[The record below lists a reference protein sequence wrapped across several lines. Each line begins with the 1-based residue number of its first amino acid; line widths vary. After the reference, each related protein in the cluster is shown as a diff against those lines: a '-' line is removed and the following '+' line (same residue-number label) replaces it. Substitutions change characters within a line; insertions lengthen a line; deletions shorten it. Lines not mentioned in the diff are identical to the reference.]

1 MLCELSIRNFAI
13 IDRLQVQFG
22 LGFNVLTGETGAGKS
37 IIIDAVGLLL
47 GDRARPE
54 LIRTGEDEA
63 TVEALFDLSSL
74 PHLRAELAEQG
85 FEDGEELLVKRVVAR
100 SGKNRVYLNGS
111 LAKLGQLQPLTAQ
124 LLAIYGQHE
133 HQNLQKADQHLAML
147 DDFAGLGSD
156 LEAYQLFFRE
166 LQGLEARLEQ
176 LDAAERE
183 RQQRLDLLGF
193 QSRELAA
200 AALRPGEDED
210 LAAERLLLQHAERLA
225 LATSGGYELLYGGEG
240 AVVERLDTV
249 ASQLEALAS
258 VDPRLGSWAEGV
270 RSALFTLEDVAA
282 GLRDYQGEAF
292 EPGRQAEVEERLALL
307 TGLKRKYAPTI
318 AEILSLQAGIDAELE
333 ALVNV
338 EATREE
344 LQQQLAASRQRL
356 LRAGE
361 ELSAKRREAAQRLA
375 TAVEAELQALAMP
388 KARFELR
395 FFPLP
400 EPGPRGL
407 ERGEFYLSPNP
418 GEETKPLAWIASGGE
433 LSRIMLSLKRV
444 APASDGVPTQIFDEV
459 DAGIGG
465 VAATVVGEKLRAV
478 ASGQQ
483 VLCITH
489 LPQVAAFAD
498 CHYRVEKREQQGR
511 TRTELL
517 QLSAEDRVQ
526 EMARML
532 GGAQITDRTLEHAR
546 ELIRLSAGPGTNA
559 PTGAHTAP
567 AAAGEAS

>member
-54 LIRTGEDEA
+54 LIRTGEEEA
-63 TVEALFDLSSL
+63 TVEALFDLSAL
-74 PHLRAELAEQG
+74 PRLRTELALQG
-85 FEDGEELLVKRVVAR
+85 VEDGEELLVKRVVAR

-133 HQNLQKADQHLAML
+133 HQNLQRADQHLAML

-156 LEAYQLFFRE
+156 LEAYQQFFQE
-166 LQGLEARLEQ
+166 VQGLESRLEQ
-176 LDAAERE
+176 LDAAARE
-183 RQQRLDLLGF
+183 RAQRLDLLGF

-200 AALRPGEDED
+200 AALRPGEDEE

-240 AVVERLDTV
+240 AVVERLDAV
-249 ASQLEALAS
+249 ASQLEALVS
-258 VDPRLGSWAEGV
+258 VDPRLGAWAEGV

-292 EPGRQAEVEERLALL
+292 EPGRQAEVEERLTLL
-307 TGLKRKYAPTI
+307 TSLKRKYAPTI
-318 AEILSLQAGIDAELE
+318 LEILRLQAGIDAELE

-338 EATREE
+338 DATREE
-344 LQQQLAASRQRL
+344 LQRQQVAARQRL

-375 TAVEAELQALAMP
+375 SAVEAELQALAMP
-388 KARFELR
+388 KARFEMR

-400 EPGPRGL
+400 EPGARGL

-418 GEETKPLAWIASGGE
+418 GEEAKPLAWIASGGE
-433 LSRIMLSLKRV
+433 LSRIMLSLKRA

-465 VAATVVGEKLRAV
+465 VAATAVGEKLRAV
-478 ASGQQ
+478 AGGQQ

-498 CHYRVEKREQQGR
+498 RHYRVEKQEREGR

-517 QLSAEDRVQ
+517 LLSAADRVQ

-532 GGAQITDRTLEHAR
+532 GGAQITERTLDHAR
-546 ELIRLSAGPGTNA
+546 ELIRLSAGPG
-559 PTGAHTAP
+559 AHDHAGTQAEP
-567 AAAGEAS
+567 AAAGDLP

>member
-1 MLCELSIRNFAI
+1 MLSELSIRNFAI

-54 LIRTGEDEA
+54 LIRTGEEEA
-63 TVEALFDLSSL
+63 TVEALFDLTAL
-74 PHLRAELAEQG
+74 PALRAELAEQG

-166 LQGLEARLEQ
+166 LQGLENRLEQ

-193 QSRELAA
+193 QSRELAT
-200 AALRPGEDED
+200 AALRPGEDEE

-225 LATSGGYELLYGGEG
+225 LATTGGYELLYGGEG

-249 ASQLEALAS
+249 ASQLEALIN
-258 VDPRLGSWAEGV
+258 VDPRLGAWAEGV

-307 TGLKRKYAPTI
+307 TALKRKYAPTI

-333 ALVNV
+333 ALINV

-344 LQQQLAASRQRL
+344 LQKQLTASSQRL

-361 ELSAKRREAAQRLA
+361 QLSGKRQQAAQRLA
-375 TAVEAELQALAMP
+375 AAVEGELQALAMP
-388 KARFELR
+388 KARFEMR

-400 EPGPRGL
+400 EPGAKGL

-418 GEETKPLAWIASGGE
+418 GEEAKPLAWIASGGE

-465 VAATVVGEKLRAV
+465 AAATAVGEKLRAV
-478 ASGQQ
+478 ARGQQ

-498 CHYRVEKREQQGR
+498 RHYRVEKQEREGR

-517 QLSAEDRVQ
+517 QLKPDDRVQ

-546 ELIRLSAGPGTNA
+546 ELIRLSAGPGANDL
-559 PTGAHTAP
+559 TGAQTAP
-567 AAAGEAS
+567 AAAGDQS

>member
-13 IDRLQVQFG
+13 IDRLQVRFG

-54 LIRTGEDEA
+54 LIRTGEEEA
-63 TVEALFDLSSL
+63 TVEALFDLARV
-74 PHLRAELAEQG
+74 PALRAELAEQG
-85 FEDGEELLVKRVVAR
+85 FEDGGELLVKRVVAR

-133 HQNLQKADQHLAML
+133 HQNLQKPEQHLAML
-147 DDFAGLGSD
+147 DDFAALASD

-166 LQGLEARLEQ
+166 QQGLESRLQQ
-176 LDAAERE
+176 LNAAERQ
-183 RQQRLDLLGF
+183 RQQRLDLLSF

-200 AALRPGEDED
+200 AALRPGEDEE
-210 LAAERLLLQHAERLA
+210 LLAERLLLQHAERLA
-225 LATSGGYELLYGGEG
+225 QATSGGYELLYGGEG
-240 AVVERLDTV
+240 AVVERLDAV
-249 ASQLEALAS
+249 ASQLEALVT
-258 VDPRLGSWAEGV
+258 VDPRLGNWAEGV

-307 TGLKRKYAPTI
+307 TSLKRKYAPTI
-318 AEILSLQAGIDAELE
+318 GEILALQAEIEAELH
-333 ALVNV
+333 ALANV

-344 LQQQLAASRQRL
+344 LQQQLSASRQRL

-361 ELSAKRREAAQRLA
+361 ELGLKRREAALRLA
-375 TAVEAELQALAMP
+375 AAVEGELQALAMP
-388 KARFELR
+388 RARFEVR
-395 FFPLP
+395 FFPLT
-400 EPGPRGL
+400 EPGAKGL

-444 APASDGVPTQIFDEV
+444 APAGDGVPTQIFDEV

-465 VAATVVGEKLRAV
+465 VAATAVGEKLHAV
-478 ASGQQ
+478 AAGQQ

-498 CHYRVEKREQQGR
+498 RHYRVEKREQEGR

-517 QLSAEDRVQ
+517 QLADADRVQ

-546 ELIRLSAGPGTNA
+546 ELIRLSAGA
-559 PTGAHTAP
+559 GANDFRGLNSESV
-567 AAAGEAS
+567 AAGESS

>member
-54 LIRTGEDEA
+54 LIRTGEEEA
-63 TVEALFDLSSL
+63 TVEALFDLAKV
-74 PHLRAELAEQG
+74 PVLRAELAEQG
-85 FEDGEELLVKRVVAR
+85 FEEGEELLVKRVVAR

-133 HQNLQKADQHLAML
+133 HQNLQKPEQHLAML
-147 DDFAGLGSD
+147 DDFAGLASD

-166 LQGLEARLEQ
+166 QQRLESRLEQ
-176 LDAAERE
+176 LNAAERQ
-183 RQQRLDLLGF
+183 RQQRLDLLSF

-200 AALRPGEDED
+200 AALRPGEDEE
-210 LAAERLLLQHAERLA
+210 LQAERLLLQHAERLA
-225 LATSGGYELLYGGEG
+225 LATTGGYELLYGGEG

-249 ASQLEALAS
+249 ASQLEALVT

-292 EPGRQAEVEERLALL
+292 EPRRQAEVDERLALL
-307 TGLKRKYAPTI
+307 TSLKRKYAPTI
-318 AEILSLQAGIDAELE
+318 GEILALQAGIEEELS
-333 ALVNV
+333 ALANV

-344 LQQQLAASRQRL
+344 LQQQLSASRQRL

-361 ELSAKRREAAQRLA
+361 ELSAKRREAALRLA
-375 TAVEAELQALAMP
+375 AAVEGELQALAMP
-388 KARFELR
+388 KARFEVR
-395 FFPLP
+395 FFPLA
-400 EPGPRGL
+400 EPGAKGL

-444 APASDGVPTQIFDEV
+444 APAGDGVPTQIFDEV

-465 VAATVVGEKLRAV
+465 VAATAVGEKLHAV
-478 ASGQQ
+478 AAGQQ

-498 CHYRVEKREQQGR
+498 RHYRVEKREQEGR

-517 QLSAEDRVQ
+517 QLADVDRVQ

-546 ELIRLSAGPGTNA
+546 ELIRLS
-559 PTGAHTAP
+559 TGAGANDLSGMNP
-567 AAAGEAS
+567 EPVAAGESS

>member
-13 IDRLQVQFG
+13 IDRLQVRFG

-54 LIRTGEDEA
+54 LIRTGEEEA
-63 TVEALFDLSSL
+63 TVEALFDLNRV
-74 PHLRAELAEQG
+74 PALRAELAEQG
-85 FEDGEELLVKRVVAR
+85 FEDGGELLVKRVVAR

-133 HQNLQKADQHLAML
+133 HQNLQKPEQHLVML
-147 DDFAGLGSD
+147 DDFAALTSD

-166 LQGLEARLEQ
+166 QQGLESRLQQ
-176 LDAAERE
+176 LNAAERE
-183 RQQRLDLLGF
+183 RRQRLDLLAF

-200 AALRPGEDED
+200 AALRPGEDEE
-210 LAAERLLLQHAERLA
+210 LLAERLLLQHAERLA
-225 LATSGGYELLYGGEG
+225 LATAGGYELLYGGEG
-240 AVVERLDTV
+240 AVVERLDAV
-249 ASQLEALAS
+249 ASQLEALVT

-307 TGLKRKYAPTI
+307 TSLKRKYAPTI
-318 AEILSLQAGIDAELE
+318 GEILALQAGIEAELH
-333 ALVNV
+333 ALANV

-344 LQQQLAASRQRL
+344 LQQQLSASRQRL

-361 ELSAKRREAAQRLA
+361 ELGLKRREAALRLA
-375 TAVEAELQALAMP
+375 SAVERELRALAMP
-388 KARFELR
+388 KARFEVR
-395 FFPLP
+395 FFPLA
-400 EPGPRGL
+400 EPGAKGL

-444 APASDGVPTQIFDEV
+444 APAGDGVPTQIFDEV

-465 VAATVVGEKLRAV
+465 VAATAVGEKLHAV
-478 ASGQQ
+478 AAGQQ

-498 CHYRVEKREQQGR
+498 RHYRVEKREQEGR

-517 QLSAEDRVQ
+517 QLADADRVQ

-532 GGAQITDRTLEHAR
+532 GGAQITERTLEHAR
-546 ELIRLSAGPGTNA
+546 ELIRLSAGAGANDFPGLNSESV
-559 PTGAHTAP
+559 
-567 AAAGEAS
+567 AAGESS

>member
-54 LIRTGEDEA
+54 LIRTGEEEA
-63 TVEALFDLSSL
+63 TVEALFDLSAL
-74 PHLRAELAEQG
+74 PRLRTELALQG
-85 FEDGEELLVKRVVAR
+85 LEDGEELLVKRVVAR

-133 HQNLQKADQHLAML
+133 HQNLQRADQHLAML

-156 LEAYQLFFRE
+156 LEAYQQFFQE
-166 LQGLEARLEQ
+166 VQGLESRLEQ
-176 LDAAERE
+176 LDAAARE
-183 RQQRLDLLGF
+183 RAQRLDLLGF

-200 AALRPGEDED
+200 AALRPGEDEE

-240 AVVERLDTV
+240 AVVERLDAV
-249 ASQLEALAS
+249 ASQLEALVS
-258 VDPRLGSWAEGV
+258 VDPRLGAWAEGV

-292 EPGRQAEVEERLALL
+292 EPGRQAEVEERLTLL
-307 TGLKRKYAPTI
+307 TSLKRKYAPTI
-318 AEILSLQAGIDAELE
+318 LEILRLQAGIDAELE

-338 EATREE
+338 DATREE
-344 LQQQLAASRQRL
+344 LQRQQVAARQRL

-375 TAVEAELQALAMP
+375 SAVEAELQALAMP
-388 KARFELR
+388 KARFEMR

-400 EPGPRGL
+400 EPGARGL

-418 GEETKPLAWIASGGE
+418 GEEAKPLAWIASGGE
-433 LSRIMLSLKRV
+433 LSRIMLSLKRA

-465 VAATVVGEKLRAV
+465 VAATAVGEKLRAV
-478 ASGQQ
+478 AGGQQ

-498 CHYRVEKREQQGR
+498 RHYRVEKQEREGR

-517 QLSAEDRVQ
+517 LLSATDRVQ

-532 GGAQITDRTLEHAR
+532 GGAQITDRTLDHAR
-546 ELIRLSAGPGTNA
+546 ELIRLSAGPG
-559 PTGAHTAP
+559 AHDHAGTQAEP
-567 AAAGEAS
+567 AAAGDLP

>member
-1 MLCELSIRNFAI
+1 MLSELSIRNFAI

-54 LIRTGEDEA
+54 LIRTGEEEA
-63 TVEALFDLSSL
+63 TVEALFDLTAL
-74 PHLRAELAEQG
+74 PALRAELVEQG

-166 LQGLEARLEQ
+166 LQGLENRLEQ

-183 RQQRLDLLGF
+183 RQQRLDLLSF

-200 AALRPGEDED
+200 AALRPGEDEE

-225 LATSGGYELLYGGEG
+225 LATAGGYELLYGGEG

-249 ASQLEALAS
+249 ASQLEALVN
-258 VDPRLGSWAEGV
+258 VDPRLGAWAEGV

-307 TGLKRKYAPTI
+307 TALKRKYAPTI

-344 LQQQLAASRQRL
+344 LQQQLTASRQRL

-375 TAVEAELQALAMP
+375 DAVEGELQALAMP
-388 KARFELR
+388 KARFEMR
-395 FFPLP
+395 FFPLL
-400 EPGPRGL
+400 EPGAKGL

-418 GEETKPLAWIASGGE
+418 GEEAKPLAWIASGGE

-465 VAATVVGEKLRAV
+465 AAATAVGEKLRAV
-478 ASGQQ
+478 ARGQQ

-498 CHYRVEKREQQGR
+498 RHYRVEKQEREGR

-517 QLSAEDRVQ
+517 QLTAGDRVQ

-546 ELIRLSAGPGTNA
+546 ELIRLSAGPGANDL
-559 PTGAHTAP
+559 TGAPTAP
-567 AAAGEAS
+567 AAAGDQS

>member
-54 LIRTGEDEA
+54 LIRTGEEEA
-63 TVEALFDLSSL
+63 TVEALFDLTAV
-74 PHLRAELAEQG
+74 PVLRAELAEQG
-85 FEDGEELLVKRVVAR
+85 FEDCEELLVKRVVAR

-133 HQNLQKADQHLAML
+133 HQTLQKPEQHLVML
-147 DDFAGLGSD
+147 DDFAALASD

-166 LQGLEARLEQ
+166 QQGLESRLEQ
-176 LDAAERE
+176 LNAAERE
-183 RQQRLDLLGF
+183 RQQRLDLLSF
-193 QSRELAA
+193 QSRELTA
-200 AALRPGEDED
+200 AALRPGEDEE
-210 LAAERLLLQHAERLA
+210 LLAERLLLQHAERLA
-225 LATSGGYELLYGGEG
+225 LATSGGYEQLYGGEG
-240 AVVERLDTV
+240 AVVERLDAV
-249 ASQLEALAS
+249 ASQLEALVT

-307 TGLKRKYAPTI
+307 TSLKRKYAPTLG
-318 AEILSLQAGIDAELE
+318 EILALQAGIETELN
-333 ALVNV
+333 ALANV

-344 LQQQLAASRQRL
+344 LQQQLSAARQRL

-361 ELSAKRREAAQRLA
+361 ELSAKRREAALRLA
-375 TAVEAELQALAMP
+375 AAVEGELQALAMP
-388 KARFELR
+388 KARFEVR
-395 FFPLP
+395 FFLLP
-400 EPGPRGL
+400 EPGAKGL

-465 VAATVVGEKLRAV
+465 AAATAVGEKLRAV
-478 ASGQQ
+478 AAGQQ

-498 CHYRVEKREQQGR
+498 RHYRVEKREQDGR

-517 QLSAEDRVQ
+517 QLTDADRVQ

-546 ELIRLSAGPGTNA
+546 ELIRLSAGPGATDL
-559 PTGAHTAP
+559 PGLSPEP
-567 AAAGEAS
+567 AAAGESS